1 MKTEVISAQSLYLRI
16 YEYAIDIVEKKIPA
30 CKKHRRACE
39 LFLRDLNFIRNEEFE
54 YYFDIEELY
63 RFYKWSS
70 MFKHTKGL
78 LAGQKIELV
87 DFQLFVVTN
96 IFCWKRKD
104 NDRRKIKKVYIQLAR
119 KNAKSQLLAII
130 CSYECFLS
138 KEQQEVYI
146 AGWGRDQSSLV
157 YNEVL
162 SQISVVDML
171 KGKFTDSYGKITHI
185 KSGSIIKPLSKE
197 ARKTGD
203 GTNPGVSVVDEYH
216 AHDTSEIYDVLI
228 SGMVARPEGLMVV
241 ITTAGFDLSKP
252 CFTEYQ
258 YVSKILDP
266 NLPIE
271 NEEYFVMICEL
282 DEGDDI
288 KDERNWVKANPIVAN
303 YEEGLNFLR
312 SELQI
317 ALDVPEKMR
326 NFLTKNMN
334 IWVDMKDSGYM
345 DMSKWNDC
353 SEESL
358 NLSDFE
364 GHEAILGIDLSA
376 KIDLTSLGII
386 IKTDKYNV
394 FSHSF
399 MPEESLREKVKK
411 DKVRY
416 DLWHEQGYITTTPG
430 SVVDYN
436 FIKTYIKN
444 LEEQYGIIIKEICYD
459 PWNAS
464 QFAQDMEAEGY
475 AMVEI
480 RQGIGTLGEPTK
492 NFREEVYSKNV
503 AHDNNPVLCW
513 AIGNAITK
521 EDHNENIMLDKA
533 KSIERIDP
541 IASLINAH
549 VRAMVLIM
557 SEPVVE
563 VWNFND

>member
-1 MKTEVISAQSLYLRI
+1 MKNEIVSAQNLYLRI
-16 YEYAIDIVEKKIPA
+16 YQYAIDIVDKKLPA
-30 CKKHRRACE
+30 CKKHIRACE
-39 LFLRDLNFIRNEEFE
+39 LFLRDLNCIQDDKFE

-70 MFKHTKGL
+70 MFKHTKGV

-87 DFQLFVVTN
+87 DFQLFVVAN

-104 NDRRKIKKVYIQLAR
+104 NDRRKVKKVYIQLAR

-162 SQISVVDML
+162 SQIAVVDML

-203 GTNPGVSVVDEYH
+203 GTNPGVSVIDEYH

-266 NLPIE
+266 NLPVE

-303 YEEGLNFLR
+303 YEEGLKFLR

-345 DMSKWNDC
+345 DMSKWSTCGDD
-353 SEESL
+353 
-358 NLSDFE
+358 NLQLKDFE
-364 GHEAILGIDLSA
+364 GCEAILGIDLSA

-386 IKTDKYNV
+386 IKTDKYNI

-399 MPEESLREKVKK
+399 MPEDSMREKVKK

-416 DLWHEQGYITTTPG
+416 DLWNEQEYITTTPG

-475 AMVEI
+475 VMVEI

-503 AHDNNPVLCW
+503 IHDDNPVLSW
-513 AIGNAITK
+513 ATGNAITK
-521 EDHNENIMLDKA
+521 EDHNGNIMLDKA

-549 VRAMVLIM
+549 VRAMLM
-557 SEPVVE
+557 TSSEPVIE

>member
-1 MKTEVISAQSLYLRI
+1 MKNENVSAQSLYLRI
-16 YEYAIDIVEKKIPA
+16 YQYAIDIVDKKVPA
-30 CKKHRRACE
+30 CKKHIRACE
-39 LFLRDLNFIRNEEFE
+39 LFLRDLNLIQDDGFE

-70 MFKHTKGL
+70 MFKHTKGV

-87 DFQLFVVTN
+87 DFQLFVVAN

-104 NDRRKIKKVYIQLAR
+104 NDRRKVKKVYIQLAR

-162 SQISVVDML
+162 SQIAVVDML

-203 GTNPGVSVVDEYH
+203 GTNPGVSVIDEYH

-266 NLPIE
+266 NLPVE

-303 YEEGLNFLR
+303 YEEGLKFLR

-334 IWVDMKDSGYM
+334 IWVDMKDCGYM

-353 SEESL
+353 GDD
-358 NLSDFE
+358 NLQLKDFE

-386 IKTDKYNV
+386 IKADKYNV

-399 MPEESLREKVKK
+399 MPEDSMREKVKK

-416 DLWHEQGYITTTPG
+416 DLWHEQEYITTTPG

-444 LEEQYGIIIKEICYD
+444 LEEQYGIIVKEICYD

-475 AMVEI
+475 VMVEI

-503 AHDNNPVLCW
+503 VHDKNPVLDW

-521 EDHNENIMLDKA
+521 EDHNGNIMLDKA

-541 IASLINAH
+541 IASMINAH
-549 VRAMVLIM
+549 VRAMLLTKSDSVI
-557 SEPVVE
+557 E
-563 VWNFND
+563 VWNF

>member
-1 MKTEVISAQSLYLRI
+1 MKNEIVSAQSLYLRI
-16 YEYAIDIVEKKIPA
+16 YQYAIDIVDKKLPA
-30 CKKHRRACE
+30 CKKHIRACE
-39 LFLRDLNFIRNEEFE
+39 LFLRDLNCIQDDKFE

-70 MFKHTKGL
+70 MFKHTKGV
-78 LAGQKIELV
+78 LAGKKIELV
-87 DFQLFVVTN
+87 DFQLFVVAN

-162 SQISVVDML
+162 SQIAVVDML

-203 GTNPGVSVVDEYH
+203 GTNPGVSVIDEYH

-266 NLPIE
+266 NLPVE

-303 YEEGLNFLR
+303 YEEGLKFLR

-353 SEESL
+353 GDD
-358 NLSDFE
+358 NLQLKDFE

-386 IKTDKYNV
+386 IKADKYNV

-399 MPEESLREKVKK
+399 MPEDSMREKVKK

-416 DLWHEQGYITTTPG
+416 DLWHEQEYITTTPG

-444 LEEQYGIIIKEICYD
+444 LEEEYGIIVKEICYD

-464 QFAQDMEAEGY
+464 QFAQDLESEGY
-475 AMVEI
+475 MMIEI

-503 AHDNNPVLCW
+503 VHDKNPVLDW

-521 EDHNENIMLDKA
+521 EDHNGNIMLDKA

-549 VRAMVLIM
+549 VRAMLMIS
-557 SEPVVE
+557 SEPIVE

>member
-1 MKTEVISAQSLYLRI
+1 MKNEIVSAQSLYLRI
-16 YEYAIDIVEKKIPA
+16 YQYAIDIVDKKLPA
-30 CKKHRRACE
+30 CKKHIRACE
-39 LFLRDLNFIRNEEFE
+39 LFLRDLNCIQDDKFE

-70 MFKHTKGL
+70 MFKHTKGV

-87 DFQLFVVTN
+87 DFQLFVVAN

-162 SQISVVDML
+162 SQIAVVDML

-203 GTNPGVSVVDEYH
+203 GTNPGVSVIDEYH

-266 NLPIE
+266 NLPVE

-303 YEEGLNFLR
+303 YEEGLKFLR

-353 SEESL
+353 GDD
-358 NLSDFE
+358 NLQLKDFE

-386 IKTDKYNV
+386 IKADKYNV

-399 MPEESLREKVKK
+399 MPEDSMREKVKK

-416 DLWHEQGYITTTPG
+416 DLWHEQEYITTTPG

-444 LEEQYGIIIKEICYD
+444 LEEEYGIIVKEICYD

-464 QFAQDMEAEGY
+464 QFAQDLESEGY
-475 AMVEI
+475 MMIEI

-503 AHDNNPVLCW
+503 VHDKNPVLDW

-521 EDHNENIMLDKA
+521 EDHNGNIMLDKA

-549 VRAMVLIM
+549 VRAMLMIS

>member
-1 MKTEVISAQSLYLRI
+1 MKNEIVSAQSLYLRI
-16 YEYAIDIVEKKIPA
+16 YQYAIDIVDKKLPA
-30 CKKHRRACE
+30 CKKHIRACE
-39 LFLRDLNFIRNEEFE
+39 LFLHDLNCIQDDKFE

-70 MFKHTKGL
+70 MFKHTKGV

-87 DFQLFVVTN
+87 DFQLFVVAN

-119 KNAKSQLLAII
+119 KNTKSQLLAII

-157 YNEVL
+157 YNEIL
-162 SQISVVDML
+162 SQIAVVDML

-203 GTNPGVSVVDEYH
+203 GTNPGVSVIDEYH

-266 NLPIE
+266 NLPVE

-303 YEEGLNFLR
+303 YEEGLKFLR

-353 SEESL
+353 GDA
-358 NLSDFE
+358 NLQLKDFE

-386 IKTDKYNV
+386 IKADKYNV

-399 MPEESLREKVKK
+399 MPEDSMREKVKK

-416 DLWHEQGYITTTPG
+416 DLWHEQEYITATPG

-444 LEEQYGIIIKEICYD
+444 LEEEYGIIVKEICYD

-464 QFAQDMEAEGY
+464 QFAQDLESEGY
-475 AMVEI
+475 MMIEI

-492 NFREEVYSKNV
+492 NFREEVYAKNV
-503 AHDNNPVLCW
+503 VHDKNPVLDW

-521 EDHNENIMLDKA
+521 EDHNGNIMLDKA

-549 VRAMVLIM
+549 VRAMLMIS

>member
-1 MKTEVISAQSLYLRI
+1 MKNEIVSAQSLYLRI
-16 YEYAIDIVEKKIPA
+16 YQYAIDIVDKKLPA
-30 CKKHRRACE
+30 CKKHIRACE
-39 LFLRDLNFIRNEEFE
+39 LFLRDLNCIQDDKFE

-70 MFKHTKGL
+70 MFKHTKGV

-87 DFQLFVVTN
+87 DFQLFVVAN

-162 SQISVVDML
+162 SQIAVVHML

-203 GTNPGVSVVDEYH
+203 GTNPGVSVIDEYH

-266 NLPIE
+266 NLPVE

-303 YEEGLNFLR
+303 YEEGLKFLR

-353 SEESL
+353 GDD
-358 NLSDFE
+358 NLQLKDFE

-386 IKTDKYNV
+386 IKADKYNV

-399 MPEESLREKVKK
+399 MPEDSMREKVKK

-416 DLWHEQGYITTTPG
+416 DLWHEQEYITATPG

-444 LEEQYGIIIKEICYD
+444 LEEEYGIIVKEICYD

-464 QFAQDMEAEGY
+464 QFAQDLESEGY
-475 AMVEI
+475 MMIEI

-503 AHDNNPVLCW
+503 VHDKNPVLDW

-521 EDHNENIMLDKA
+521 EDHNGNIMLDKA

-549 VRAMVLIM
+549 VRAMLMIS

>member
-1 MKTEVISAQSLYLRI
+1 MKNEIVSAQSLYLRI
-16 YEYAIDIVEKKIPA
+16 YQYAIDIVDKKLPA
-30 CKKHRRACE
+30 CKKHIRACE
-39 LFLRDLNFIRNEEFE
+39 LFLRDLNCIQDDKFE
-54 YYFDIEELY
+54 YCFDIEELY

-70 MFKHTKGL
+70 MFKHTKGV

-87 DFQLFVVTN
+87 DFQLFVVAN

-162 SQISVVDML
+162 SQIAVVDML

-203 GTNPGVSVVDEYH
+203 GTNPGVSVIDEYH

-266 NLPIE
+266 NLPVE

-303 YEEGLNFLR
+303 YEEGLKFLR

-353 SEESL
+353 GDD
-358 NLSDFE
+358 NLQLKDFE

-386 IKTDKYNV
+386 IKADKYNV

-399 MPEESLREKVKK
+399 MPEDSLREKVKK

-416 DLWHEQGYITTTPG
+416 DLWHEQEYITATPG

-444 LEEQYGIIIKEICYD
+444 LEEKYGIIVKEICYD

-464 QFAQDMEAEGY
+464 QFAQDLESEGY
-475 AMVEI
+475 MMIEI

-503 AHDNNPVLCW
+503 VHDKNPVLDW

-521 EDHNENIMLDKA
+521 EDHNGNIMLDKA

-541 IASLINAH
+541 IASMINAH
-549 VRAMVLIM
+549 VRAMLLTKSDSVI
-557 SEPVVE
+557 E
-563 VWNFND
+563 VWNF

>member
-1 MKTEVISAQSLYLRI
+1 MKNENVSAQSLYLRI
-16 YEYAIDIVEKKIPA
+16 YQYAIDIVDKKVPA
-30 CKKHRRACE
+30 CKKHIRACE
-39 LFLRDLNFIRNEEFE
+39 LFLRDLNLIQNDGFE

-70 MFKHTKGL
+70 MFKHTKGV

-87 DFQLFVVTN
+87 DFQLFVVAN

-104 NDRRKIKKVYIQLAR
+104 NDRRKVKKVYIQLAR

-162 SQISVVDML
+162 SQIAVVDML

-203 GTNPGVSVVDEYH
+203 GTNPGVSVIDEYH

-266 NLPIE
+266 NLPVE

-303 YEEGLNFLR
+303 YEEGLKFLR

-345 DMSKWNDC
+345 DMSKWSTCGDD
-353 SEESL
+353 
-358 NLSDFE
+358 NLQLKDFE
-364 GHEAILGIDLSA
+364 GCEAILGIDLSA

-386 IKTDKYNV
+386 IKTDKYNI

-399 MPEESLREKVKK
+399 MPEDSMREKVKK

-416 DLWHEQGYITTTPG
+416 DLWNEQEYITTTPG

-475 AMVEI
+475 VMVEI

-503 AHDNNPVLCW
+503 IHDDNPVLSW
-513 AIGNAITK
+513 ATGNAITK
-521 EDHNENIMLDKA
+521 EDHNGNIMLDKA

-549 VRAMVLIM
+549 VRAMLM
-557 SEPVVE
+557 TSSEPVIE

>member
-1 MKTEVISAQSLYLRI
+1 MKKEEISTQSLFLRI
-16 YEYAIDIVEKKIPA
+16 YEYAINIVEKKIPA
-30 CKKHRRACE
+30 CKKHIRACE
-39 LFLRDLNFIRNEEFE
+39 RFLHDLNLIQNDDYE

-70 MFKHTKGL
+70 MFKHTKGV
-78 LAGQKIELV
+78 LAGQHIELV
-87 DFQLFVVTN
+87 VFQIFVVAN

-104 NDRRKIKKVYIQLAR
+104 NNRRKIKKVYIQLAR

-203 GTNPGVSVVDEYH
+203 GTNPGVSVIDEYH

-266 NLPIE
+266 DLPVE

-288 KDERNWVKANPIVAN
+288 KDETNWIKANPIVAS
-303 YEEGLNFLR
+303 YEEGINFLR

-353 SEESL
+353 GDE
-358 NLSDFE
+358 NLKIEDFE
-364 GHEAILGIDLSA
+364 GQEAILGIDLSA

-399 MPEESLREKVKK
+399 MPEDSLREKVKK

-416 DLWHEQGYITTTPG
+416 DLWNEQGFITTTPG

-436 FIKTYIKN
+436 FIKSYIKN
-444 LEEQYGIIIKEICYD
+444 LEKQYGIIIKEICYD

-464 QFAQDMEAEGY
+464 QFAQDMESEGY
-475 AMVEI
+475 TMIEI

-503 AHDNNPVLCW
+503 VHSKNPVLDW
-513 AIGNAITK
+513 ATGNTITK
-521 EDHNENIMLDKA
+521 EDHNGNIMLDKA

-541 IASLINAH
+541 IASMINAH
-549 VRAMVLIM
+549 VRAMLLVNSDTI
-557 SEPVVE
+557 VE
-563 VWNFND
+563 VWSF

>member
-1 MKTEVISAQSLYLRI
+1 MKKEEISAQSLYLRI
-16 YEYAIDIVEKKIPA
+16 YEYAIDIFEKKIPA
-30 CKKHRRACE
+30 CKKHIRACE
-39 LFLRDLNFIRNEEFE
+39 IFLRDLSLIQSDNFE
-54 YYFDIEELY
+54 YYFDIDELY

-70 MFKHTKGL
+70 MFKHTKGV
-78 LAGQKIELV
+78 LAGQRIELV
-87 DFQLFVVTN
+87 DFQLFVVAN

-162 SQISVVDML
+162 SQIAVVDML

-203 GTNPGVSVVDEYH
+203 GTNPGVSVIDEYH

-266 NLPIE
+266 NIPVE

-288 KDERNWVKANPIVAN
+288 KDETNWIKANPIVAS
-303 YEEGLNFLR
+303 YEEGINFLR

-353 SEESL
+353 GDENL
-358 NLSDFE
+358 NLSDFK

-386 IKTDKYNV
+386 IKADKYNV

-399 MPEESLREKVKK
+399 MPEDSMREKVKK
-411 DKVRY
+411 DKTRY

-436 FIKTYIKN
+436 FIKKYIKN
-444 LEEQYGIIIKEICYD
+444 LEEEHGIIIKEICYD

-464 QFAQDMEAEGY
+464 QFAQDMEADGY
-475 AMVEI
+475 VMVEI

-503 AHDNNPVLCW
+503 IHDKNPVLDW
-513 AIGNAITK
+513 ATGNAITK
-521 EDHNENIMLDKA
+521 EDHNGNIMLDKA

-541 IASLINAH
+541 IASMINAH
-549 VRAMVLIM
+549 VRAMLLV
-557 SEPVVE
+557 SSDTVVE
-563 VWNFND
+563 VWSF